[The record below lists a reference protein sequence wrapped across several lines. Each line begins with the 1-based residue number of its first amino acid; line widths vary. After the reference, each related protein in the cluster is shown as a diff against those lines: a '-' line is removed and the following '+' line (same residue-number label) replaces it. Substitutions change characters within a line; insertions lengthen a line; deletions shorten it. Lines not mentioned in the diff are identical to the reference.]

1 MKSKDNSSTKKSE
14 REVGKG
20 PFLSSN
26 VKDILKRKREDKQ
39 KKGIKKMNL
48 ISILPIEN
56 QDIENDI
63 NSPDKEE
70 NEDKKMIEDSE
81 KNNNNIELEKKAK
94 LNYKTLYSKHNNFDI
109 NFDTKIG
116 KAKEKI
122 KRNESKFI
130 GICCKELFIL
140 IINVISFVLFYLS
153 FIKRLEADNNNSIY
167 YYFIY
172 PITKISFVLLL
183 VSCAL
188 DSIIIILI
196 KIQKISM
203 FHLFYKA
210 LLYLG
215 TYFKYHLTNSKN
227 SSFSNFDPA
236 NCHFF
241 IFFILMIHTL
251 GLIFILYNISYYFY
265 INGQLTRR
273 SNLTGLFFDY
283 WETERKI
290 KKLEQYIKI
299 NLDQLITSK
308 TYSHEDNTISTK
320 RNCKVIWRIIILG
333 FIIILVHGLLLFK
346 KIKVFNCNYLTQEFN
361 ITESDKYCKLPE
373 PKGYCYMNA
382 LSGFFDESNNIN
394 NCKSNKYSEIE
405 KDNLISDLKN
415 KYSNYKISSYTKLF
429 GYPLTNNKDYYF
441 DEIKSSHE
449 YNNDKNQER
458 NMTQFEAKINKE
470 IYDIETNT
478 NSGQKPEIIL
488 DYSNVTNPK
497 LKIDLQYNSKLSD
510 ERNKNDINS
519 SLFKN
524 VFVVY
529 LSGVSQFYFKN
540 VLPRLF
546 SFISKFDNEYS
557 DIDKQMSI
565 KSYQFKRYHSF
576 SNDSFSNYFFMFND
590 YSKNS
595 IKELKSNLKNKN
607 IEIYSHLKYFKDS
620 GYITGQSIDTCDNF
634 DHQLKHDNT
643 FWDHENAA
651 ISCDPNYLG
660 VTENNNHYLYG
671 KSIYS
676 YHTEYALQFW
686 EKYKNNKKYFRLIFN
701 SVNEKTGSSLSYLD
715 QPLYDLF
722 IKLNFNG
729 LLNDTAIFFVSEI
742 GGVQDY
748 ILYNF
753 GKNNE
758 KEINAKFGTFFLL
771 INKQNNIS
779 KNTYKIINKNQNML
793 ITPFD
798 IYISLVNIAVGNKIN
813 NIKLFIDENSN
824 KGESVF
830 DMIDGKSR
838 NCQFYKNYWMDE
850 QFCMCLNDGN

>member
-1 MKSKDNSSTKKSE
+1 MKSKDNSSAKKNESE
-14 REVGKG
+14 EGKG
-20 PFLSSN
+20 PFLSNN
-26 VKDILKRKREDKQ
+26 VKDILKRKREDKH

-63 NSPDKEE
+63 NNPDKEE

-81 KNNNNIELEKKAK
+81 KINNNIEMEKKAK
-94 LNYKTLYSKHNNFDI
+94 LNYKSIYSKHNNFDI
-109 NFDTKIG
+109 NFDTKIS
-116 KAKEKI
+116 KKKEKI
-122 KRNESKFI
+122 KHSESKCI

-140 IINVISFVLFYLS
+140 IINIISFILFYLS
-153 FIKRLEADNNNSIY
+153 FIKRLEIDDNNSIY

-172 PITKISFVLLL
+172 PITKVSFILLL

-188 DSIIIILI
+188 DSIIIILM
-196 KIQKISM
+196 KIQKVSI
-203 FHLFYKA
+203 FHIFYNVI
-210 LLYLG
+210 LYLG
-215 TYFKYHLTNSKN
+215 FYFKYHLTNSNN
-227 SSFSNFDPA
+227 SSLNYFDPA

-251 GLIFILYNISYYFY
+251 GILFIIYNISYYFY
-265 INGQLTRR
+265 INGQLIRTGD
-273 SNLTGLFFDY
+273 LTGLFLDF

-308 TYSHEDNTISTK
+308 AYSHEDNTISKK

-346 KIKVFNCNYLTQEFN
+346 KSKVFNCQYLAHEFN
-361 ITESDKYCKLPE
+361 ITENDKYCKLPE
-373 PKGYCYMNA
+373 PKGYCYMSA
-382 LSGFFDESNNIN
+382 LSGFFNEFNNIN
-394 NCKSNKYSEIE
+394 NYISNKYLEKE

-415 KYSNYKISSYTKLF
+415 KYSNYKISRYTKLF

-441 DEIKSSHE
+441 KDE
-449 YNNDKNQER
+449 YNNDNNQER
-458 NMTQFEAKINKE
+458 NITQFESKINKE
-470 IYDIETNT
+470 IFDIETNT
-478 NSGQKPEIIL
+478 NSGQKPEIFL
-488 DYSNVTNPK
+488 DYSNETNPR

-510 ERNKNDINS
+510 ERNKNLINS

-524 VFVVY
+524 VLVVY

-540 VLPRLF
+540 ALPRLY
-546 SFISKFDNEYS
+546 SFITKFDSEYS
-557 DIDKQMSI
+557 DLDRQMSI

-595 IKELKSNLKNKN
+595 FKELKQNLKNKN
-607 IEIYSHLKYFKDS
+607 IEIYNHLKYFKDT

-634 DHQLKHDNT
+634 EHQIKHDNT
-643 FWDHENAA
+643 FWDHENVA
-651 ISCDPNYLG
+651 ISCDPNYLNA
-660 VTENNNHYLYG
+660 TSNNNNFLYG
-671 KSIYS
+671 KPIYS
-676 YHTEYALQFW
+676 YHIDYALQFW

-701 SVNEKTGSSLSYLD
+701 SVNEKSGSRLSYLD

-729 LLNDTAIFFVSEI
+729 LLDDTAIFFMSEM

-771 INKQNNIS
+771 LSKKNSIS
-779 KNTYKIINKNQNML
+779 KNTYKIINNNQNIL

-798 IYISLVNIAVGNKIN
+798 VYMSLVNVAVGNKIN

-830 DMIDGKSR
+830 DVIDGNSR
-838 NCQFYKNYWMDE
+838 NCQFYKKYWMDE
-850 QFCMCLNDGN
+850 QFCMCRNDGN

>member
-14 REVGKG
+14 SEVGKG

-26 VKDILKRKREDKQ
+26 VKDILKRKREDKHR
-39 KKGIKKMNL
+39 KGIKKMNL

-63 NSPDKEE
+63 NNPDKEE

-81 KNNNNIELEKKAK
+81 KNNNIEMEKKAK
-94 LNYKTLYSKHNNFDI
+94 KNYKSIYSKHNNFDI
-109 NFDTKIG
+109 NFDTKIN
-116 KAKEKI
+116 KTKEKI
-122 KRNESKFI
+122 KRSESKFI
-130 GICCKELFIL
+130 GICCKELFVL
-140 IINVISFVLFYLS
+140 IINIISFILFYLS
-153 FIKRLEADNNNSIY
+153 FLKRLEADNNNSIY

-172 PITKISFVLLL
+172 PITKVSFILLL

-196 KIQKISM
+196 KIQKISI
-203 FHLFYKA
+203 FHLFYSA
-210 LLYLG
+210 IFYLG
-215 TYFKYHLTNSKN
+215 IYFKYHLTNSNN
-227 SSFSNFDPA
+227 SYFSNFDPA

-251 GLIFILYNISYYFY
+251 GLIFIIYNISYYFY
-265 INGQLTRR
+265 INGQLSGS
-273 SNLTGLFFDY
+273 SNITGLFFDY

-346 KIKVFNCNYLTQEFN
+346 KSKVFNCHYLTQEFN
-361 ITESDKYCKLPE
+361 ITENNKYCKLPE

-382 LSGFFDESNNIN
+382 LSGFFDEFNSIKNY
-394 NCKSNKYSEIE
+394 KSNKYLEEE
-405 KDNLISDLKN
+405 KDNLIKDLKN
-415 KYSNYKISSYTKLF
+415 KYNNYKISSYTKLF
-429 GYPLTNNKDYYF
+429 GYPLTNNKNYYF
-441 DEIKSSHE
+441 DEIEKNNK
-449 YNNDKNQER
+449 YNNENNQER
-458 NMTQFEAKINKE
+458 NVTQFEEQINKE

-478 NSGQKPEIIL
+478 NNGQKPEIIL
-488 DYSNVTNPK
+488 DYSNVTNPR

-510 ERNKNDINS
+510 ERNKNNFNS

-524 VFVVY
+524 VFIVY

-540 VLPRLF
+540 VLPRLY
-546 SFISKFDNEYS
+546 SFITKFDNENS
-557 DIDKQMSI
+557 DKDKPMSI

-607 IEIYSHLKYFKDS
+607 IEIYNHLKYFIDS

-634 DHQLKHDNT
+634 EHQLKHDNS

-651 ISCDPNYLG
+651 ISCEPNYLNA
-660 VTENNNHYLYG
+660 TINNNYYLYG

-676 YHTEYALQFW
+676 YHTDYALQFW

-701 SVNEKTGSSLSYLD
+701 SVNEKTGSLLSYLD

-753 GKNNE
+753 GKYNE
-758 KEINAKFGTFFLL
+758 KEINLKFGTFFLL
-771 INKQNNIS
+771 INKENKIN
-779 KNTYKIINKNQNML
+779 KNTYKIINQNQNML

-798 IYISLVNIAVGNKIN
+798 VYVSLVNIAVGNKIN
-813 NIKLFIDENSN
+813 NIKLFIDEKSN

-830 DMIDGKSR
+830 DIIDGESR

>member
-1 MKSKDNSSTKKSE
+1 MNSKDNSSTKKSE
-14 REVGKG
+14 SEAGKG

-26 VKDILKRKREDKQ
+26 VKDILKRKREDKH

-63 NSPDKEE
+63 NEPDKEE
-70 NEDKKMIEDSE
+70 NEGQKMIEDSE
-81 KNNNNIELEKKAK
+81 KINNNIELEKKAK
-94 LNYKTLYSKHNNFDI
+94 LNYKSIYSSHNNFDI

-122 KRNESKFI
+122 KNKDNKFL
-130 GICCKELFIL
+130 GICCKEVFVL
-140 IINVISFVLFYLS
+140 IINIISFFLFYLS
-153 FIKRLEADNNNSIY
+153 FIKRLEVDNNNSIY

-172 PITKISFVLLL
+172 PITKVSLILLL

-196 KIQKISM
+196 KIEKVSI
-203 FHLFYKA
+203 FHLFYRA
-210 LLYLG
+210 LLYFG
-215 TYFKYHLTNSKN
+215 IFFKYHLTNSSK
-227 SSFSNFDPA
+227 SSFNNFDPIT
-236 NCHFF
+236 CHFF

-251 GLIFILYNISYYFY
+251 GLIFIIYNIYYYFY
-265 INGQLTRR
+265 INGQLNKSR
-273 SNLTGLFFDY
+273 NLSGLFFDY

-299 NLDQLITSK
+299 NLDQLITTK
-308 TYSHEDNTISTK
+308 TYSHEDNIISKK

-333 FIIILVHGLLLFK
+333 FIIILVHGLLLYK
-346 KIKVFNCNYLTQEFN
+346 KSKIFNCQYLAQEYN
-361 ITESDKYCKLPE
+361 ITENDKYCKLPE
-373 PKGYCYMNA
+373 PKGYCYMNT
-382 LSGFFDESNNIN
+382 LSGFFDEFNSIN
-394 NCKSNKYSEIE
+394 NCKSNKNLEKG
-405 KDNLISDLKN
+405 KDNLLEDLKN

-441 DEIKSSHE
+441 DEIGNNNE
-449 YNNDKNQER
+449 NNDDNNQER
-458 NMTQFEAKINKE
+458 NINQFEGKINKE
-470 IYDIETNT
+470 IYDFETNS
-478 NSGQKPEIIL
+478 NNDQKPEIIL
-488 DYSNVTNPK
+488 DYSNETNPK
-497 LKIDLQYNSKLSD
+497 IKIDLQYNSQLSV
-510 ERNKNDINS
+510 ERNKSDLNT

-540 VLPRLF
+540 ALPRLY
-546 SFISKFDNEYS
+546 SFISKFSKEYS
-557 DIDKQMSI
+557 EEDKSMSI

-595 IKELKSNLKNKN
+595 INEIKSNLKNKN
-607 IEIYSHLKYFKDS
+607 IEIYNHLKYFKDS
-620 GYITGQSIDTCDNF
+620 GYVTGQSIDICDNF

-643 FWDHENAA
+643 FWDHENVAL
-651 ISCDPNYLG
+651 SCDLNYIS
-660 VTENNNHYLYG
+660 TIKNNNYCIYG
-671 KSIYS
+671 KPIYS
-676 YHTEYALQFW
+676 YHIDYALQFW
-686 EKYKNNKKYFRLIFN
+686 EKYQNNKKYFRLIFN
-701 SVNEKTGSSLSYLD
+701 SVNEKSGSLLSYLD

-729 LLNDTAIFFVSEI
+729 LLNDTAIFFVSEL
-742 GGVQDY
+742 GGMQDY
-748 ILYNF
+748 ILYDF

-758 KEINAKFGTFFLL
+758 KEMNAKFGTFFLL
-771 INKQNNIS
+771 INKKNNMS
-779 KNTYKIINKNQNML
+779 RNTYKIINNNQNIM

-798 IYISLVNIAVGNKIN
+798 VYISLVNIAVGNKIN

-830 DMIDGKSR
+830 DMIDGNSR
-838 NCQFYKNYWMDE
+838 NCKFYKNYWMDE
-850 QFCMCLNDGN
+850 QFCMCLNEGN

>member
-1 MKSKDNSSTKKSE
+1 MKSKDNSSAKKNESE
-14 REVGKG
+14 EGKG
-20 PFLSSN
+20 PFLSNN
-26 VKDILKRKREDKQ
+26 VKDILKRKREDKH

-63 NSPDKEE
+63 NNPDKEE

-81 KNNNNIELEKKAK
+81 KINNNIEMEKKAK
-94 LNYKTLYSKHNNFDI
+94 LNYKSIYSKHNNFDI
-109 NFDTKIG
+109 NFDTKIS
-116 KAKEKI
+116 KKKEKI
-122 KRNESKFI
+122 KHSESKCI

-140 IINVISFVLFYLS
+140 IINIISFILFYLS
-153 FIKRLEADNNNSIY
+153 FIKRLEIDDNNSIY

-172 PITKISFVLLL
+172 PITKVSFILLL

-188 DSIIIILI
+188 DSIIIILM
-196 KIQKISM
+196 KIQKVSI
-203 FHLFYKA
+203 FHIFYNVI
-210 LLYLG
+210 LYLG
-215 TYFKYHLTNSKN
+215 FYFKYHLTNSNN
-227 SSFSNFDPA
+227 SSLNYFDPA

-251 GLIFILYNISYYFY
+251 GILFIIYNISYYFY
-265 INGQLTRR
+265 INGQLIRTGD
-273 SNLTGLFFDY
+273 LTGLFLDY

-308 TYSHEDNTISTK
+308 AYSHEDNTISKK

-346 KIKVFNCNYLTQEFN
+346 KSKVFNCQYLAHEFN
-361 ITESDKYCKLPE
+361 ITENDKYCKLPE

-382 LSGFFDESNNIN
+382 LSGFFGEFNNIN
-394 NCKSNKYSEIE
+394 NYRTNKYLEKE

-415 KYSNYKISSYTKLF
+415 KYSNYKISRYTKLF

-441 DEIKSSHE
+441 KDE
-449 YNNDKNQER
+449 YNNDNNQER
-458 NMTQFEAKINKE
+458 NITQFESKINKE
-470 IYDIETNT
+470 IFDIETNT
-478 NSGQKPEIIL
+478 NSGQKPEIFL
-488 DYSNVTNPK
+488 DYSNETNPR

-510 ERNKNDINS
+510 ERNKNLINS

-524 VFVVY
+524 VLVVY

-540 VLPRLF
+540 ALPRLY
-546 SFISKFDNEYS
+546 SFITKFDSEYS
-557 DIDKQMSI
+557 DLDRQMSI

-595 IKELKSNLKNKN
+595 FKELKQNLKNKN
-607 IEIYSHLKYFKDS
+607 IEIYNHLKYFKDT

-634 DHQLKHDNT
+634 EHQIKHDNT
-643 FWDHENAA
+643 FWDHENVA
-651 ISCDPNYLG
+651 ISCDPNYLNA
-660 VTENNNHYLYG
+660 TSNNNNFLYG
-671 KSIYS
+671 KPIYS
-676 YHTEYALQFW
+676 YHIDYALQFW

-701 SVNEKTGSSLSYLD
+701 SVNEKSGSRLSYLD

-729 LLNDTAIFFVSEI
+729 LLDDTAIFFMSEM

-771 INKQNNIS
+771 LSKKNSIS
-779 KNTYKIINKNQNML
+779 KNTYKIINNNQNIL

-798 IYISLVNIAVGNKIN
+798 VYMSLVNVAVGNKIN

-830 DMIDGKSR
+830 DVIDGNSR
-838 NCQFYKNYWMDE
+838 NCQFYKKYWMDE
-850 QFCMCLNDGN
+850 QFCMCRNDGN

>member
-1 MKSKDNSSTKKSE
+1 MKSKDNSSTKNSE
-14 REVGKG
+14 SEEGKG
-20 PFLSSN
+20 PFLSNN
-26 VKDILKRKREDKQ
+26 VKDILKRKREDKH

-63 NSPDKEE
+63 NNPDKEE

-81 KNNNNIELEKKAK
+81 KINNNIEMEKKAK
-94 LNYKTLYSKHNNFDI
+94 LNYKSIYSKHNNFDI
-109 NFDTKIG
+109 NFDTKIS
-116 KAKEKI
+116 KKKEKI
-122 KRNESKFI
+122 KHSESKCI

-140 IINVISFVLFYLS
+140 IINIISFILFYLS
-153 FIKRLEADNNNSIY
+153 FIKRLEIDDNISIY

-172 PITKISFVLLL
+172 PITKVSFILLL

-196 KIQKISM
+196 KIQKVSI
-203 FHLFYKA
+203 FHIFYNVI
-210 LLYLG
+210 LYLG
-215 TYFKYHLTNSKN
+215 FYFKYHLTNSN
-227 SSFSNFDPA
+227 NYSLNYFDPA

-241 IFFILMIHTL
+241 IFFIIMIHTL
-251 GLIFILYNISYYFY
+251 GIIFIIYNISYYFY
-265 INGQLTRR
+265 INGQLIRTGD
-273 SNLTGLFFDY
+273 LTGLFLDY

-308 TYSHEDNTISTK
+308 VYSHEDNTISKK

-346 KIKVFNCNYLTQEFN
+346 KSKIFNCQYLAQEFN
-361 ITESDKYCKLPE
+361 ITENDKYCKLPE

-382 LSGFFDESNNIN
+382 LSGFFGEFNNIN
-394 NCKSNKYSEIE
+394 NYRSNKYLEKE

-415 KYSNYKISSYTKLF
+415 KYSNYKISRYTKLF

-441 DEIKSSHE
+441 NDE
-449 YNNDKNQER
+449 YNNDNNQER
-458 NMTQFEAKINKE
+458 NITQFESKINKE

-478 NSGQKPEIIL
+478 NSGQKPEIFL
-488 DYSNVTNPK
+488 DYSNETNPK

-510 ERNKNDINS
+510 ERNKNVINS

-524 VFVVY
+524 VLVVY
-529 LSGVSQFYFKN
+529 FSGVSQFYFKN
-540 VLPRLF
+540 ALPRLY
-546 SFISKFDNEYS
+546 SFITKFDSEYS
-557 DIDKQMSI
+557 DLDRQMSI

-607 IEIYSHLKYFKDS
+607 TEIYSHLKYFKDS

-643 FWDHENAA
+643 FWDHENVA
-651 ISCDPNYLG
+651 ISCDSNYLNA
-660 VTENNNHYLYG
+660 TKSNNHYLYG

-676 YHTEYALQFW
+676 YHTDYALQFW

-701 SVNEKTGSSLSYLD
+701 SVNEKTGSVLSYLD

-722 IKLNFNG
+722 IKLIFNG
-729 LLNDTAIFFVSEI
+729 LLKDTAIFFMSEI

-771 INKQNNIS
+771 INRQNNIS
-779 KNTYKIINKNQNML
+779 NNTYKIINKNQNIL
-793 ITPFD
+793 VTPFD
-798 IYISLVNIAVGNKIN
+798 VYISLVNIAVGNKIN

-830 DMIDGKSR
+830 DVIDGKSR

>member
-1 MKSKDNSSTKKSE
+1 MKSKDNSSAKKNESE
-14 REVGKG
+14 EGKG
-20 PFLSSN
+20 PFLSNN
-26 VKDILKRKREDKQ
+26 VKDILKRKREDKH

-63 NSPDKEE
+63 NNPDKEE

-81 KNNNNIELEKKAK
+81 KINNNIEMEKKAK
-94 LNYKTLYSKHNNFDI
+94 LNYKSIYSKHNNFDI
-109 NFDTKIG
+109 NFDTKIS
-116 KAKEKI
+116 KKKEKI
-122 KRNESKFI
+122 KHSESKCI

-140 IINVISFVLFYLS
+140 IINIISFILFYLS
-153 FIKRLEADNNNSIY
+153 FIKRLEIDDNNSIY

-172 PITKISFVLLL
+172 PITKVSFILLL

-188 DSIIIILI
+188 DSIIIILM
-196 KIQKISM
+196 KIQKVSI
-203 FHLFYKA
+203 FHIFYNVI
-210 LLYLG
+210 LYLG
-215 TYFKYHLTNSKN
+215 FYFKYHLTNSNN
-227 SSFSNFDPA
+227 SSLNYFDPA

-241 IFFILMIHTL
+241 IFFILMMHTL
-251 GLIFILYNISYYFY
+251 GIIFIIYNISYYFY
-265 INGQLTRR
+265 INGQLIRTGD
-273 SNLTGLFFDY
+273 LTGLFLDF

-308 TYSHEDNTISTK
+308 AYSHEDNTISKK

-346 KIKVFNCNYLTQEFN
+346 KSKVFNCQYLAHEFN
-361 ITESDKYCKLPE
+361 ITENDKYCKLPE
-373 PKGYCYMNA
+373 PKGYCYMSA
-382 LSGFFDESNNIN
+382 LSGFFNEFNNIN
-394 NCKSNKYSEIE
+394 NYISNKYLEKE
-405 KDNLISDLKN
+405 KDNLITDLKN
-415 KYSNYKISSYTKLF
+415 KYSNYKISRYTKLF

-441 DEIKSSHE
+441 KDE
-449 YNNDKNQER
+449 YNNDNNQER
-458 NMTQFEAKINKE
+458 NITQFESKINKE
-470 IYDIETNT
+470 IFDIETNT
-478 NSGQKPEIIL
+478 NSGQKPEIFL
-488 DYSNVTNPK
+488 DYSNETNPK

-510 ERNKNDINS
+510 ERNKNVINS

-524 VFVVY
+524 VLVVY

-540 VLPRLF
+540 ALPRLY
-546 SFISKFDNEYS
+546 SFITKFDSEYS
-557 DIDKQMSI
+557 DLDRQMSI

-595 IKELKSNLKNKN
+595 FKELKQNLKNKN
-607 IEIYSHLKYFKDS
+607 IEIYNHLKYFKDS
-620 GYITGQSIDTCDNF
+620 GYITGQSIDACNNF
-634 DHQLKHDNT
+634 EHQIKHDNT
-643 FWDHENAA
+643 FWDHENVA
-651 ISCDPNYLG
+651 ISCDPNYLNA
-660 VTENNNHYLYG
+660 TNNNNNFLYG
-671 KSIYS
+671 KPIYS
-676 YHTEYALQFW
+676 YHIDYALQFW

-701 SVNEKTGSSLSYLD
+701 SVNEKTGSILSYLD

-729 LLNDTAIFFVSEI
+729 LLDDTAIFFMSEM

-771 INKQNNIS
+771 LSKKNSIS
-779 KNTYKIINKNQNML
+779 KNTYKIINNNQNIL

-798 IYISLVNIAVGNKIN
+798 IYMSLVNIAVGNKIN

-830 DMIDGKSR
+830 DMIDGNSR
-838 NCQFYKNYWMDE
+838 NCQFYKKYWMDE
-850 QFCMCLNDGN
+850 QFCMCRNDGN